1 MGTSSA
7 NPFKLSSYSSE
18 GLELVATLKAASTS
32 VGTALDALRA
42 SSSPH
47 LPALGDA
54 DATLAD
60 LVGDWLHLDEFAG
73 DVANA
78 FFQANQH
85 LMDHPLDADRTDT
98 MVLSLDDGSLLQL
111 GHVGYADRDIAI
123 AEATRLATD
132 LRTALDDREIAADE
146 LAAMSLRAARGQYDP
161 AFAVTFL
168 ETMGVDGMARVPFL
182 VEAAWPGGEHAEN
195 PGWGQQQLLPF
206 ATLLGT
212 AMDTRAAT
220 RQIDR
225 HDLDNENL
233 ADEDRLDEAWV
244 DEFTSFWQPDE
255 FDQPN
260 NFHYSLLVKDANLP
274 TDVLVR
280 VADRQLDYL
289 LAHDATPSAY
299 MNGVPWGYEDSTA
312 ELNILGAL
320 GANDDASLHWL
331 HQKSP
336 GDDTFGYPGRT
347 ATNLEMLL
355 RYDPRTTDPR
365 LGGALGT
372 VLDNGL
378 QHWDDRSDRLF
389 ELAVDTVGDQDSVHV
404 DALVPVLGEG
414 ARTHMDL
421 LAARTYE
428 VLPTTAGQD
437 DGNALQ
443 PLYNAHDFLQ
453 ALMEDDT
460 AANSVYLGGLEYV
473 YDRLAA
479 DTGDG
484 FGGESRAIGGLMGLI
499 TEADENAA
507 VEITEQRIAS
517 RDSFVKGTNL
527 LKDVAGLTPVGGVVR
542 AATVGL
548 YHLNNFGVP
557 GADGLDV
564 NTDYAT
570 IENVR
575 TGIRAE
581 LTSTT
586 AAYEYGVTG
595 TWTSTQVTEAT
606 TQALGGQAGG
616 TDTDFFVDGTS
627 GERRPIKP
635 YGEMSAPEQRA
646 YTAWINSDQVG
657 DAIAGDRTAAG
668 QRMDEVIDSLEH
680 R

>member
-7 NPFKLSSYSSE
+7 NPFKLSSYSTD
-18 GLELVATLKAASTS
+18 GLELVATLKPRSTA
-32 VGTALDALRA
+32 VATALAALRA

-85 LMDHPLDADRTDT
+85 LMDRPLGADRTDA
-98 MVLSLDDGSLLQL
+98 MVLSLDDGSLLRL
-111 GHVGYADRDIAI
+111 GHVGFADRDIAI
-123 AEATRLATD
+123 AEATRLASD
-132 LRTALDDREIAADE
+132 MRTSLDDGEISADE
-146 LAAMSLRAARGQYDP
+146 MAAMSDRAARGQHDP
-161 AFAVTFL
+161 AFSVTFV
-168 ETMGVDGMARVPFL
+168 EAMGVDGMARVPVL
-182 VEAAWPGGEHAEN
+182 IEAAWPGGEYADN
-195 PGWGQQQLLPF
+195 PGWGQVHLLPF

-225 HDLDNENL
+225 HDLDNQHL
-233 ADEDRLDEAWV
+233 ADEDRLGEAWV
-244 DEFTSFWQPDE
+244 DEFTSFWQPDD
-255 FDQPN
+255 FDQPSN
-260 NFHYSLLVKDANLP
+260 LHYSLLVKDAGLP

-289 LAHDATPSAY
+289 LAHDATPTSY
-299 MNGVPWGYEDSTA
+299 RNGVPWGYQDSTA

-320 GANDDASLHWL
+320 SDNRDASLQWL
-331 HQKSP
+331 DQKSP
-336 GDDTFGYPGRT
+336 GDGTFGYPGRT

-355 RYDPRTTDPR
+355 RYDPHTVDPM
-365 LGGALGT
+365 LGDALAT
-372 VLDNGL
+372 VVDNGL
-378 QHWDDRSDRLF
+378 QHWDDRAGDLF
-389 ELAVDTVGDQDSVHV
+389 QVAVDTVGDQDSVQF
-404 DALVPVLGEG
+404 DSLVPVLGEG

-421 LAARTYE
+421 LAARTNE
-428 VLPTTAGQD
+428 VLPAAAGQND
-437 DGNALQ
+437 QSGLR
-443 PLYNAHDFLQ
+443 PLHNAHDFLTV
-453 ALMEDDT
+453 LMEDDT

-484 FGGESRAIGGLMGLI
+484 FGGESRSIGGLMGLI

-517 RDSFVKGTNL
+517 RDSLVKGTNL
-527 LKDVAGLTPVGGVVR
+527 LKDVAGLTPVGPVVR

-564 NTDYAT
+564 NTDYAN

-581 LTSTT
+581 LTSAT

-595 TWTSTQVTEAT
+595 TWTSTQVTDAAT
-606 TQALGGQAGG
+606 RALGDQAGG
-616 TDTDFFVDGTS
+616 TDTDFFVDGTM
-627 GERRPIKP
+627 GDRRPIKP
-635 YGEMSAPEQRA
+635 YGEMSADERRA

-657 DAIAGDRTAAG
+657 DAIAGERTAAG